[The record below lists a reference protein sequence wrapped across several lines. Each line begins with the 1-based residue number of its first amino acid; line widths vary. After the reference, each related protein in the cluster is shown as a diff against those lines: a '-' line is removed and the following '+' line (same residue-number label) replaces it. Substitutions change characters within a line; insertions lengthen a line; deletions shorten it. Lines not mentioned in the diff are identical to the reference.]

1 MEELILYRDAIKKYQ
16 EDTTHEFDYF
26 WKFIENSGLYSQQ
39 EKKLILESHF
49 DFSWNYG
56 DKNYYFEEISKTDF
70 RGGYS
75 EKTRDDEKMFADL
88 FNGKKLRI

>member
-1 MEELILYRDAIKKYQ
+1 VIKIIGKKLIVWDFSTY
-16 EDTTHEFDYF
+16 
-26 WKFIENSGLYSQQ
+26 
-39 EKKLILESHF
+39 LILESHF

>member
-16 EDTTHEFDYF
+16 EDTTHEFYYF

-49 DFSWNYG
+49 DFSWNSRE
-56 DKNYYFEEISKTDF
+56 KNYYFEEISKIDF